1 MPWTMEDY
9 PQSLKNLD
17 KLERK
22 KAIDIANAML
32 KDGYKESDVIP
43 IATQQAE
50 KWYKQASE
58 DELEELKNKHITQ
71 HQQDKSAQPELNE
84 KPVHVYFEND
94 EWKVKTEGAKQASD
108 TFEMKAEATK
118 RAQDIADNR
127 GTKVIE
133 HNKNETS

>member
-43 IATQQAE
+43 IATQ
-50 KWYKQASE
+50 
-58 DELEELKNKHITQ
+58 
-71 HQQDKSAQPELNE
+71 
-84 KPVHVYFEND
+84 
-94 EWKVKTEGAKQASD
+94 
-108 TFEMKAEATK
+108 
-118 RAQDIADNR
+118 
-127 GTKVIE
+127 
-133 HNKNETS
+133 

>member
-1 MPWTMEDY
+1 
-9 PQSLKNLD
+9 
-17 KLERK
+17 
-22 KAIDIANAML
+22 ML

-84 KPVHVYFEND
+84 KPVHVYFED
-94 EWKVKTEGAKQASD
+94 GEWKVKQKMQNKHLKHLSIKRCNKTC
-108 TFEMKAEATK
+108 ATHC
-118 RAQDIADNR
+118 R
-127 GTKVIE
+127 
-133 HNKNETS
+133 